1 MTRTTALPTV
11 SPTPDPA
18 SIRHPPLP
26 YSRFDIRLLE
36 AVANGSNL
44 ADVARRLRL
53 RPGAVERHLE
63 RLDRSGMPLTRRTHQ
78 VTRLTSAGVRVLT
91 AGRRFFAR
99 VDHALRTTLH
109 GQSGS
114 PSEPPRVLAIAT
126 SGPVIEDLVEEVA
139 AELDLLL
146 AVSHAAADQVVMQ
159 FDAYRVDGVHTWW
172 FGDPRGG
179 VDRPVRVYPA
189 LDEPLWVWLSRSHPL
204 AGRPMVR
211 LAELAGDRWVSEVG
225 PGSQVAVRSVYRH
238 AGVPAPAAV
247 EVTSASVARGMLS
260 RGEVVG
266 LGSPL
271 APPLCSDS
279 VVWRPVAE
287 RPVRTTGLLVDPSA
301 VPATVVT
308 HLVRAVA
315 ARYLGASVRHHPSVR
330 TEPWWSQ
337 WYREQSARLRTP
349 APDPDDAVTNADRA
363 QELELDVDELH
374 LLRAVAE
381 SGSLNRAAMSLALS
395 QPALTRRVHR
405 LERRLGVQ
413 LLVRTSRGTTLT
425 GPVKNFLDQLAALQA
440 ELCQASLTWHDVIPP
455 RTRLC
460 VGAPIG
466 GARQARSRDL

>member
-1 MTRTTALPTV
+1 
-11 SPTPDPA
+11 
-18 SIRHPPLP
+18 
-26 YSRFDIRLLE
+26 
-36 AVANGSNL
+36 
-44 ADVARRLRL
+44 
-53 RPGAVERHLE
+53 
-63 RLDRSGMPLTRRTHQ
+63 MPLTLRSHQ
-78 VTRLTSAGVRVLT
+78 TARLTSAGVRVLT

-114 PSEPPRVLAIAT
+114 PSELPRVLAIAT
-126 SGPVIEDLVEEVA
+126 SGPVIEDLVEDVA
-139 AELDLLL
+139 AKLDLLL
-146 AVSHAAADQVVMQ
+146 AVSHAAADQAVTQ

-172 FGDPRGG
+172 FGDPRSG

-189 LDEPLWVWLSRSHPL
+189 LEEPLWVWLSRSHPL

-238 AGVPAPAAV
+238 AGLPAPATV

-266 LGSPL
+266 FGSPL
-271 APPLCSDS
+271 APPLCSGS

-287 RPVRTTGLLVDPSA
+287 RPVRTTGLLMDPSA
-301 VPATVVT
+301 IPAAVVT
-308 HLVRAVA
+308 ELVRAVA
-315 ARYLGASVRHHPSVR
+315 VRYLEASARHHPAVR

-337 WYREQSARLRTP
+337 WHREQSARLQTP
-349 APDPDDAVTNADRA
+349 APDPDDAVPSADQA
-363 QELELDVDELH
+363 HELDVEELH

-381 SGSLNRAAMSLALS
+381 YGSLNRAAISLSLS

-425 GPVKNFLDQLAALQA
+425 GPAKNFLGQLAALQA
-440 ELCQASLTWHDVIPP
+440 ELRQASPTRYDVIPP
-455 RTRLC
+455 QTRLC
-460 VGAPIG
+460 VSAPIG
-466 GARQARSRDL
+466 GARHARSRNL

>member
-1 MTRTTALPTV
+1 LTRTTALPTV
-11 SPTPDPA
+11 PPTPDPA

-26 YSRFDIRLLE
+26 YSRFDMRLLE

-44 ADVARRLRL
+44 ADMARRLRL
-53 RPGAVERHLE
+53 RSGAVERHLD
-63 RLDRSGMPLTRRTHQ
+63 RLDKSAGMPLTLRTHQ
-78 VTRLTSAGVRVLT
+78 VARLTSAGVRVLT

-114 PSEPPRVLAIAT
+114 PSELPRVLAIAT
-126 SGPVIEDLVEEVA
+126 SGPVIEDLVEEA
-139 AELDLLL
+139 AAKLDLLL
-146 AVSHAAADQVVMQ
+146 AVSHAAADQVVVQ

-172 FGDPRGG
+172 FGDPRSG

-189 LDEPLWVWLSRSHPL
+189 LEEPLWVWLSRSHPL
-204 AGRPMVR
+204 ADRPMVR
-211 LAELAGDRWVSEVG
+211 LADLADDRWVSEVG

-238 AGVPAPAAV
+238 AGLPAPATV

-260 RGEVVG
+260 RGDVVG

-271 APPLCSDS
+271 APPLCSAS
-279 VVWRPVAE
+279 VVWRPVVE

-301 VPATVVT
+301 IPAAVVT

-315 ARYLGASVRHHPSVR
+315 ARYLEASARHHPPVL

-337 WYREQSARLRTP
+337 WYREQSARLQTP
-349 APDPDDAVTNADRA
+349 APSPDETVTSADRA
-363 QELELDVDELH
+363 QELDVEELH

-381 SGSLNRAAMSLALS
+381 HGSLNRAATSLSLS

-425 GPVKNFLDQLAALQA
+425 GPAKNFLDLLAALQA
-440 ELCQASLTWHDVIPP
+440 ELRQASLTRHDVIPP

-466 GARQARSRDL
+466 GARQARSRNL

>member
-1 MTRTTALPTV
+1 LTRTTALPTV
-11 SPTPDPA
+11 SATPDPA
-18 SIRHPPLP
+18 SIKHPPLP
-26 YSRFDIRLLE
+26 YSRFDMRLLE

-44 ADVARRLRL
+44 ADMARRLRL
-53 RPGAVERHLE
+53 RSGAVERHLD
-63 RLDRSGMPLTRRTHQ
+63 RLDRSAGMPLTLRNHQ
-78 VTRLTSAGVRVLT
+78 MAQLTSAGVRVLT

-109 GQSGS
+109 GQGKG
-114 PSEPPRVLAIAT
+114 PSKLPRVLAIAT
-126 SGPVIEDLVEEVA
+126 SSPVIEDLVEDVA
-139 AELDLLL
+139 TELDLLL

-172 FGDPRGG
+172 FGDPRIG

-189 LDEPLWVWLSRSHPL
+189 LDEPLWVWLPRSHPL
-204 AGRPMVR
+204 ADRRMVR

-238 AGVPAPAAV
+238 AGLPAPAMV

-271 APPLCSDS
+271 TPPLGSDAM
-279 VVWRPVAE
+279 VWRPVAE

-301 VPATVVT
+301 MPATVVT
-308 HLVRAVA
+308 HLVRAVV
-315 ARYLGASVRHHPSVR
+315 ARYLEASARHHALVR

-337 WYREQSARLRTP
+337 WYREQSARLQAP
-349 APDPDDAVTNADRA
+349 APSPDERDGSADNV
-363 QELELDVDELH
+363 EELDVEELH

-381 SGSLNRAAMSLALS
+381 YGSINRAATALSIS

-425 GPVKNFLDQLAALQA
+425 GPAKNFLDQLAALQA
-440 ELCQASLTWHDVIPP
+440 ELCQASLTRHDVIPP
-455 RTRLC
+455 RPRLC

-466 GARQARSRDL
+466 GARQARSRNL